1 MFIDYTDLLGSK
13 GYSLPN
19 RLTFFST
26 GSASDMLLAGNLDGQ
41 NKGHDR
47 FTQPQGARHRDV
59 GA

>member
-26 GSASDMLLAGNLDGQ
+26 GSASVMLLAGNLDGQ
-41 NKGHDR
+41 NGGHGR
-47 FTQPQGARHRDV
+47 FTYRQGTRHCAV
-59 GA
+59 GT